1 MRKQNKVSN
10 GVKKQAWWQPAILMF
25 FRLSVWIAVP
35 IIIALFVG
43 KWLDKKYQSEPWLF
57 LLSIGLAFIVSLSGL
72 IKNTIAEY
80 KKIEEA
86 ERTKINKK

>member
-1 MRKQNKVSN
+1 M
-10 GVKKQAWWQPAILMF
+10 KKQAWWQPAILMF

-43 KWLDKKYQSEPWLF
+43 KWLDEKYHSEPWLF
-57 LLSIGLAFIVSLSGL
+57 LLSIGAAFIISMAGL
-72 IKNTIAEY
+72 VKNTLNEY